1 MVEKGSDVIKRV
13 YRLSDVFPK
22 SEAQLRSIMDGANE
36 IEAEG
41 YGKTEGDGYFNL
53 GLNYLF
59 WDLSL

>member
-1 MVEKGSDVIKRV
+1 MEKGRYAIKRV
-13 YRLSDVFPK
+13 YRPSDVFPK
-22 SEAQLRSIMDGANE
+22 NEAQLRSIMDGADE

-59 WDLSL
+59 

>member
-1 MVEKGSDVIKRV
+1 
-13 YRLSDVFPK
+13 
-22 SEAQLRSIMDGANE
+22 MDGADE

-59 WDLSL
+59 